1 MERQALFEHSI
12 TKQNLNYFSIQVADF
27 WKRERKRERVPQ
39 QRKGNDKMYY
49 ELLNLTKQTNTGEGG
64 LFSSQLCVFYES
76 L

>member
-27 WKRERKRERVPQ
+27 WKRERKREGVPQ

-49 ELLNLTKQTNTGEGG
+49 ELLNLT
-64 LFSSQLCVFYES
+64 
-76 L
+76 